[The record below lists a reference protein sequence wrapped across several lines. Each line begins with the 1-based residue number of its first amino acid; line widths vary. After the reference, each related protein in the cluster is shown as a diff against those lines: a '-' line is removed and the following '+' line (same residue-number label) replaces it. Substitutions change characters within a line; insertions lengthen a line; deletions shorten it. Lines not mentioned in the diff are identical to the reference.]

1 MIGLIMFA
9 IDDIDLVGSK
19 SAADAMVHDVIM
31 QAGNQSGLWPD
42 HDALRGQE
50 AEQADIAADWRAR
63 RPDGVTLVLWTD
75 DAMAQMKE
83 YGYSSEIWPISYAT
97 HAEALYQARE
107 LGAKAIFLDFV
118 FLSKRVDDTWQ
129 ELDKEIRSFEKSEV
143 PLFIACDLA
152 HEGPPAFRD
161 MVEAVAAANAGAGE
175 TIVSFV
181 PATLPGTAVVRDYD
195 ISVPLPVPV
204 VGERDVGPAGEVSAD
219 AATQCGGAGVL
230 PARDPEAGRVT
241 KTVGPTLYATA
252 RPKRAAAIS
261 ADTPPMSIVWDRRS
275 HVVTRTLFAPEEPYR
290 GEQNWF
296 QRQWCLL
303 YGLLFDMSVL
313 SRPLSGP
320 PMMPGNYLV
329 LPEEPRNKRSL
340 SSEDLIKGRTV
351 IIGSAQQSAADVRN
365 TPNAMA
371 RPGALVHAVALDNL
385 FKFDL
390 EYVREQTVSWA
401 FTKNALLILFA
412 VAAAGLI
419 YFLLN
424 FAVSRQDERCQE
436 RVENSRRIAKT
447 FFLKCMALF
456 CTVSASVFSFFYYLG
471 FGKSDAILGFSIF
484 LSSFVYS
491 ILIEK
496 KPWSRDAMCFLDSLR
511 YGYIGRLIGASAI
524 GLVVFFAFSWVLM
537 DLRVPPVEWFSS
549 LLAFSFAVAPLFLV
563 AVSAL
568 LAGYMWRYD
577 GVVGSIYSAL
587 IAFWSL
593 LKRITDENRRR
604 DI

>member
-42 HDALRGQE
+42 HDPLRGQE
-50 AEQADIAADWRAR
+50 AGQADVAADWRAR

-97 HAEALYQARE
+97 HAAALYQARA

-129 ELDKEIRSFEKSEV
+129 ELDKEIRSFAESKI

-152 HEGPPAFRD
+152 HKGAPAFTD
-161 MVEAVAAANAGAGE
+161 MIKAVAAANASAGE

-181 PATLPGTAVVRDYD
+181 PATLPRTAVVRDYD
-195 ISVPLPVPV
+195 ISVPLAEPV
-204 VGERDVGPAGEVSAD
+204 GEVSAD
-219 AATQCGGAGVL
+219 PATQCGGAGVL
-230 PARDPEAGRVT
+230 ATRDLEAGQVA
-241 KTVGPTLYATA
+241 KTVAPTLYA
-252 RPKRAAAIS
+252 AAKKDNADAIVIS

-275 HVVTRTLFAPEEPYR
+275 HVVTRALFAPEGSGCEE
-290 GEQNWF
+290 GNWF
-296 QRQWCLL
+296 GRTKCFL
-303 YGLLFDMSVL
+303 YGVFFDISIL

-329 LPEEPRNKRSL
+329 FPEEPRNERSL
-340 SSEDLIKGRTV
+340 SSGDLIKGRTL

-390 EYVREQTVSWA
+390 EYVRQQTVSWA
-401 FTKNALLILFA
+401 FTKNALLILFS
-412 VAAAGLI
+412 VSAAGLV
-419 YFLLN
+419 YFLLDLI
-424 FAVSRQDERCQE
+424 VSKEVERCQE
-436 RVENSRRIAKT
+436 RIENPRRIAKT
-447 FFLKCMALF
+447 FCLNCMALF
-456 CTVSASVFSFFYYLG
+456 FIVSASGFMIFYYLA
-471 FGKSDAILGFSIF
+471 FLKSDAILAFSIF

-496 KPWSRDAMCFLDSLR
+496 KPWSRDAVCFLDSLR

-537 DLRVPPVEWFSS
+537 DLRVPPVEWISS